1 MPIIG
6 FKPTKVRLVLEQTRE
21 SVVVMRVA
29 AAPGESVE
37 LASGGRLEQLSGV
50 LRIREQKG
58 ERPLRSRRVIGVLG
72 FVEATSRGEGR
83 APPRFQIDVALD
95 ERKFAALVQM
105 AITNRLPS
113 KFYLQAGERG
123 SPGESRGM
131 RYVMRQRGRVKRWDN
146 QNYRTLPVTSFSMI
160 LPIPVQDLEPERWEL
175 YDASAWPDEQEH
187 SPEAMSSHDQIAELA
202 DELAVFQGETKN
214 TLTAV
219 VAVVAVIGV
228 LLLLINLV
236 LLIR

>member
-6 FKPTKVRLVLEQTRE
+6 FKPTKVRLVLEQTKE
-21 SVVVMRVA
+21 SVVVMRVLV
-29 AAPGESVE
+29 APGESVE
-37 LASGGRLEQLSGV
+37 LASGGRLEQLAGV

-58 ERPLRSRRVIGVLG
+58 ERARMAGRTIGSLVFL
-72 FVEATSRGEGR
+72 EPTTRGEGR
-83 APPRFQIDVALD
+83 SPQKFHIDIAMN
-95 ERKFAALVQM
+95 EKKFGTLLNM
-105 AITNRLPS
+105 AFSNRLPS
-113 KFYLQAGERG
+113 KLYVQAGERVAA
-123 SPGESRGM
+123 GETRGM

-146 QNYRTLPVTSFSMI
+146 QNYRSLPVTGFSMI
-160 LPIPVQDLEPERWEL
+160 LPIAVPDFEPERFDHDER
-175 YDASAWPDEQEH
+175 YPDEQEVPLE
-187 SPEAMSSHDQIAELA
+187 SVSSYDQIAELA

>member
-6 FKPTKVRLVLEQTRE
+6 FKPTKVRLVIEQTRE
-21 SVVVMRVA
+21 SVVVMRVL

-37 LASGGRLEQLSGV
+37 LASGGRLEQLSGM
-50 LRIREQKG
+50 LRIREQRG
-58 ERPLRSRRVIGVLG
+58 ERPRRAGRTIGSLV
-72 FVEATSRGEGR
+72 FVEPAGRGEGR
-83 APPRFQIDVALD
+83 APPKYHIDIAMDEKKFGALLD
-95 ERKFAALVQM
+95 M
-105 AITNRLPS
+105 AISNRLPS
-113 KFYLQAGERG
+113 KFYVQAGERG
-123 SPGESRGM
+123 SPGETRGM

-160 LPIPVQDLEPERWEL
+160 LPIAVPDLEPERWET
-175 YDASAWPDEQEH
+175 YDRFADEQDMP
-187 SPEAMSSHDQIAELA
+187 PESMSSHDQIAELA